1 MRNLIIRLSLPICI
15 IVLVLFSAASRAQE
29 LSAASFFKSDT
40 VPALYLG
47 IDFTKAKLIN
57 DENSKAG
64 IIQEKQFN
72 GINDLMIKES
82 KKYDFQGAFRRKYWE
97 VDISEVEKRNQQ
109 VDPSELL
116 SFNDSDLHW
125 MKKYDVDTLVSGFNF
140 GNHKG
145 YGILLIAEGMN
156 KSKRL
161 MTVWYTLIDMDQKK
175 VLLASLLQGGVIGG
189 FGFRN
194 YWASA
199 INSTIIYIDNK
210 CYRDWKDR
218 FCRNK

>member
-1 MRNLIIRLSLPICI
+1 MHNLKRLVFLPNCI
-15 IVLVLFSAASRAQE
+15 IVFVLFSASTRGQA

-40 VPALYLG
+40 IPALYLG
-47 IDFTKAKLIN
+47 IDFSKAKLIN

-82 KKYDFQGAFRRKYWE
+82 KKYDFQGAYRRKYWK
-97 VDISEVEKRNQQ
+97 VDISEVEKRNQN

-116 SFNDSDLHW
+116 SFNDSDLHL
-125 MKKYDVDTLVSGFNF
+125 MKKTDVDSLVSGFNF
-140 GNHKG
+140 GDHKG
-145 YGILLIAEGMN
+145 YGILLIVEGMD
-156 KSKRL
+156 KQKRL
-161 MTVWYTLIDMDQKK
+161 MTVWYTLIDMEHKK
-175 VLLASLLQGGVIGG
+175 VLFSNLLQGGVIGG

-199 INSTIIYIDNK
+199 INSTIIYVDNK
-210 CYRDWKDR
+210 CYHEWKDKFR
-218 FCRNK
+218 